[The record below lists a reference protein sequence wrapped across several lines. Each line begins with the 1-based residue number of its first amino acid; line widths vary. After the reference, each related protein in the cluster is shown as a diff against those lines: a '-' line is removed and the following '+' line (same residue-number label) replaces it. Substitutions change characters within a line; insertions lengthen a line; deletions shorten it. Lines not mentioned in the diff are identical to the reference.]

1 MQTWLRAE
9 WPSIIFTAPPSATTA
24 KFRRSLTHRAIERR
38 SKILLADYFLTGSK
52 YFAHNVGLA

>member
-1 MQTWLRAE
+1 MAINYFYCSTIGYYSQ
-9 WPSIIFTAPPSATTA
+9 IPPLSHT
-24 KFRRSLTHRAIERR
+24 RLERR